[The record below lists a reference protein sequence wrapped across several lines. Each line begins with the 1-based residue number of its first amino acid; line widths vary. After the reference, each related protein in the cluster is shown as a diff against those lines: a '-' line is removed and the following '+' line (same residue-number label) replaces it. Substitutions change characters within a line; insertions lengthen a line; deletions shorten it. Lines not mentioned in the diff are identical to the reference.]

1 MTDLAKQIR
10 IASMYGDGSGAT
22 LQEIGE
28 RFGVSRQRVHQVVSR
43 PKLKEYQRQ
52 RREANLRLVTPY
64 SPTQICQRCREPV
77 DPTGGAILCLGCKK
91 KVKVVRLVQHRLRKG
106 LAVKRGRWSIHLWLN
121 QAAYL
126 IRKHNLKPED
136 FR

>member
-1 MTDLAKQIR
+1 
-10 IASMYGDGSGAT
+10 MYGDGDGAT

-52 RREANLRLVTPY
+52 RREANLRLVAPY
-64 SPTQICQRCREPV
+64 SPTPVCQRCRKLIEPKTV
-77 DPTGGAILCLGCKK
+77 SMICLRCRKK
-91 KVKVVRLVQHRLRKG
+91 LKVVRLVQNRLRKRG
-106 LAVKRGRWSIHLWLN
+106 VVRRGRWNIHYSLN